1 MGAHIMLNDIQQTHL
16 RASARALLCVCILCE
31 STVSGF
37 ATLIRVFHANQ
48 LSMASPRGIG
58 FADEAEKASNF
69 IISGEG
75 CGKTTCDT
83 GVSGVCEKE

>member
-1 MGAHIMLNDIQQTHL
+1 
-16 RASARALLCVCILCE
+16 
-31 STVSGF
+31 
-37 ATLIRVFHANQ
+37 
-48 LSMASPRGIG
+48 MASPRGIG

-83 GVSGVCEKE
+83 GVSGVCEKEEMDALLQLQAYSGSIFRLY